1 MEIVKEFIIDFSRG
15 IFSVIMQMVIIITII
30 MVVLEILRSF
40 GVIDFLNK
48 YLYKLTRFLGIS
60 KGASL
65 PLFIGIFIGITY
77 GAASIIESYQQK
89 EMTKKDVIL
98 VSTFLCLCHAIIED
112 TLLFMAIGANPFII
126 VLVRVIVAI
135 IITLVVR
142 FFYVRKH
149 HTDELDNNENE
160 LNQEIK

>member
-15 IFSVIMQMVIIITII
+15 IFSV
-30 MVVLEILRSF
+30 
-40 GVIDFLNK
+40 
-48 YLYKLTRFLGIS
+48 
-60 KGASL
+60 
-65 PLFIGIFIGITY
+65 
-77 GAASIIESYQQK
+77 IESYQQK

-142 FFYVRKH
+142 FFYERKH
-149 HTDELDNNENE
+149 HTDELANNENE